1 MTTAPALVW
10 VDHHL
15 LLNAMSVLR
24 NRVEMG
30 AGDSVA
36 LLDAISGYLSSG
48 LYIEKRGS
56 VAQVSWLLDWIE
68 CMAPVRNSVDP
79 ERRTVLVTV
88 APGGDDERV
97 AHLGYAANAAQAM
110 FAASQSSTAGEHWQ
124 TQLQLVGERVHFLV
138 RGANATLQSRW
149 RALASTLPADAVR
162 LEAGEPGG
170 AFACS
175 AQLPL
180 AA

>member
-1 MTTAPALVW
+1 MTTSPAIAW

-24 NRVEMG
+24 NRVAMG
-30 AGDSVA
+30 VGDSVE

-48 LYIEKRGS
+48 LYIEKRDS

-79 ERRTVLVTV
+79 ERRTVFVTV

-110 FAASQSSTAGEHWQ
+110 FSALQSSAAGEHWQ
-124 TQLQLVGERVHFLV
+124 TQLRLVGGRVHFLV
-138 RGANATLQSRW
+138 RGASGALQSRW
-149 RALASTLPADAVR
+149 QLLARTLPTDAVR
-162 LEAGEPGG
+162 LEAGEPGDTL
-170 AFACS
+170 ACS
-175 AQLPL
+175 AQLPRT
-180 AA
+180 A